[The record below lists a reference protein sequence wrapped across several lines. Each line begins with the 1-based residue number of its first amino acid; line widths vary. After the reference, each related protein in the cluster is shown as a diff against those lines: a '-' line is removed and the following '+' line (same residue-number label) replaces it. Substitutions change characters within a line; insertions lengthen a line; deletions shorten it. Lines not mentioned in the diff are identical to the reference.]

1 MYQVSTVTN
10 TLHTLPIRNNVKIN
24 VVCYFEVQ
32 TFSYKIRDRI
42 AASTIK

>member
-10 TLHTLPIRNNVKIN
+10 TLYTLPIRNDEKII

-32 TFSYKIRDRI
+32 TFHTKLE
-42 AASTIK
+42 IKLLRAL

>member
-10 TLHTLPIRNNVKIN
+10 TLYTLPIRNYEKII

-32 TFSYKIRDRI
+32 TFSYKIRDKI